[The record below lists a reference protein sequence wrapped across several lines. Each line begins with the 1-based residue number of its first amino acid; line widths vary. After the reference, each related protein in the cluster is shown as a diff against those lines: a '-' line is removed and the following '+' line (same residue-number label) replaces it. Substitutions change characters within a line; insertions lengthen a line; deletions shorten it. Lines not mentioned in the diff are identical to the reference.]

1 MNARPHAVCAIVGYD
16 GSPEA
21 SAVID
26 VGAALF
32 PQARVWMTH
41 MWSPPFASETLRRR
55 LWAGTGHVDDFV
67 DAIEREGEREAARI
81 AGVGVT
87 LAKAAGWDAEPLVRR
102 IYGGEGLE
110 FAQLA
115 EKYDPDLVLLGS
127 RGLGG
132 TSAALGSVSDVA
144 AHYTPRPV
152 LVAPHPMLIAEQEA
166 LPAGPVLVGWDG
178 SLGAEAAYGTAVRL
192 FPAREVLLVH
202 VEQAGGEPHPG
213 VAEDGGRE
221 VVTVRAGHR
230 HGRSAHAVAEALAG
244 TARKRGAALLVV
256 GTQGRSMVR
265 EMLIGSVTM
274 GTLHLA
280 HRPVMVVPRRDPT
293 ST

>member
-1 MNARPHAVCAIVGYD
+1 MNARPYALCAIVGYD

-32 PQARVWMTH
+32 PQAHALMTH

-55 LWAGTGHVDDFV
+55 LWAGTGGVDDFV

-115 EKYDPDLVLLGS
+115 EKFDPDLVLLGS

-152 LVAPHPMLIAEQEA
+152 VVAPHPMLIAEQEA
-166 LPAGPVLVGWDG
+166 LVAGPVLVGWDG
-178 SLGAEAAYGTAVRL
+178 SAGAEAAFAAAVRV
-192 FPAREVLLVH
+192 FPGRDVLLVR
-202 VEQAGGEPHPG
+202 VEQPGAEVPGG
-213 VAEDGGRE
+213 VAEGDGRE

-230 HGRSAHAVAEALAG
+230 HGRSAHSVAEALAG
-244 TARKRGAALLVV
+244 VARARGAALLVV
-256 GTQGRSMVR
+256 GSQGRSMVR
-265 EMLIGSVTM
+265 EMLLGSVTM

-280 HRPVMVVPRRDPT
+280 HRPVMVVPRRAPA

>member
-1 MNARPHAVCAIVGYD
+1 MNARPHALCAIVGFD

-26 VGAALF
+26 VGAELF
-32 PQARVWMTH
+32 PRAHAWMTY

-55 LWAGTGHVDDFV
+55 LWAGTGGVDDFV

-81 AGVGVT
+81 ARVGVT
-87 LAKAAGWDAEPLVRR
+87 LAKAVGWDAEPLVRR

-152 LVAPHPMLIAEQEA
+152 LVAPHPMLLDEYEA
-166 LPAGPVLVGWDG
+166 LAAGPVLVGWDG
-178 SLGAEAAYGTAVRL
+178 SEGAEAAFTTAVRL
-192 FPAREVLLVH
+192 FPGRDVLAVR
-202 VEQAGGEPHPG
+202 VEQAG
-213 VAEDGGRE
+213 VAEQGARE
-221 VVTVRAGHR
+221 VVTVPASHR

-244 TARKRGAALLVV
+244 AARARGAALLVV
-256 GTQGRSMVR
+256 GSQGRSMVR
-265 EMLIGSVTM
+265 EMLLGSVTM

-280 HRPVMVVPRRDPT
+280 HRPVMIVPRRDPT

>member
-1 MNARPHAVCAIVGYD
+1 M
-16 GSPEA
+16 
-21 SAVID
+21 
-26 VGAALF
+26 
-32 PQARVWMTH
+32 
-41 MWSPPFASETLRRR
+41 
-55 LWAGTGHVDDFV
+55 
-67 DAIEREGEREAARI
+67 
-81 AGVGVT
+81 
-87 LAKAAGWDAEPLVRR
+87 RR

-132 TSAALGSVSDVA
+132 TNAALGSVSDVA

-152 LVAPHPMLIAEQEA
+152 VVAPHPMLIDEQEA
-166 LPAGPVLVGWDG
+166 LVAGPVLVGWDG
-178 SLGAEAAYGTAVRL
+178 SAGAEAALTTAVRL
-192 FPAREVLLVH
+192 FPTRDVVPVR
-202 VEQAGGEPHPG
+202 VEQAG
-213 VAEDGGRE
+213 VAEEGDRE

-244 TARKRGAALLVV
+244 AARARGAALLVV
-256 GTQGRSMVR
+256 GSQGRSMVR
-265 EMLIGSVTM
+265 EMLLGSVTM

-280 HRPVMVVPRRDPT
+280 HRPVMVVPRRDLE

>member
-1 MNARPHAVCAIVGYD
+1 MNARPHTVCAIVGYD
-16 GSPEA
+16 GSPAA

-26 VGAALF
+26 VGTALF
-32 PQARVWMTH
+32 PRARAWMTH

-115 EKYDPDLVLLGS
+115 EKFDPDLVLLGS

-132 TSAALGSVSDVA
+132 TAAALGSVSDVA

-152 LVAPHPMLIAEQEA
+152 LVAPHPMLLAEQEA
-166 LPAGPVLVGWDG
+166 LAAGPVLVGWDG
-178 SLGAEAAYGTAVRL
+178 SAGAEAAYETAVRL
-192 FPAREVLLVH
+192 FPGREVLRVR
-202 VEQAGGEPHPG
+202 VEQAGEHD
-213 VAEDGGRE
+213 DGAG
-221 VVTVRAGHR
+221 VVTVRAAHR
-230 HGRSAHAVAEALAG
+230 HGRSAHSVAEALAG
-244 TARKRGAALLVV
+244 AARARGAALLVV
-256 GTQGRSMVR
+256 GSQGHSMVR
-265 EMLIGSVTM
+265 EMLLGSVTM
-274 GTLHLA
+274 GALHLA
-280 HRPVMVVPRRDPT
+280 HRPVMVVPRRDRA
-293 ST
+293 SA

>member
-1 MNARPHAVCAIVGYD
+1 VNARPHALCAIVGYD

-32 PQARVWMTH
+32 PGAHAWMTH

-81 AGVGVT
+81 AGVGVI
-87 LAKAAGWDAEPLVRR
+87 LARAAGWDAEPLVRR

-115 EKYDPDLVLLGS
+115 EKFDPDLVLLGS

-152 LVAPHPMLIAEQEA
+152 VVAPHPMLLDEHEA
-166 LPAGPVLVGWDG
+166 LAAGPVLVGWDG
-178 SLGAEAAYGTAVRL
+178 SAGAEAAFATAVRL
-192 FPAREVLLVH
+192 FPTREVLPVR
-202 VEQAGGEPHPG
+202 VEQPGAEESAG
-213 VAEDGGRE
+213 ALEDGDRE

-230 HGRSAHAVAEALAG
+230 HGRSAHAVAEALAHS
-244 TARKRGAALLVV
+244 ARARGAALLVV
-256 GTQGRSMVR
+256 GSQGRSMVR
-265 EMLIGSVTM
+265 EMLLGSVTM

-280 HRPVMVVPRRDPT
+280 HRPVMVVPRRDRA